1 MASRSDTAREGVA
14 AARADVLDEVARL
27 EAVARSSLDV
37 GSRVR
42 ANPVRSVAIT
52 GAAIFM
58 VTGGPFRL
66 YRFVTRTIRRILF
79 GPPPEFPP
87 SMLPEDVERTLRK
100 MGAEGDTVRGT
111 LEREFAAYLA
121 ERGSF
126 RRTTVVDA
134 SGDILGS
141 LLKPAA
147 RVAGLR
153 LAREMATANPET
165 YEKRLGAARSRWMSG
180 IRDAMAE
187 ARSDVDAATDGASDA
202 AVEKKAG
209 R

>member
-1 MASRSDTAREGVA
+1 MAARSDAARAGVE
-14 AARADVLDEVARL
+14 AARADVLEEVVRL

-42 ANPVRSVAIT
+42 EDPVRAVAIT

-66 YRFVTRTIRRILF
+66 YRLIARTIRRIVF

-87 SMLPEDVERTLRK
+87 SMLPDEVERTLRR
-100 MGAEGDTVRGT
+100 MGAEGETVRGT
-111 LEREFAAYLA
+111 LEREFASYLA

-126 RRTTVVDA
+126 RKTSVVDA

-147 RVAGLR
+147 RVVGLR
-153 LAREMATANPET
+153 LAREMATANPKT
-165 YEKRLGAARSRWMSG
+165 YETRLEAARERWLA
-180 IRDAMAE
+180 DLAK
-187 ARSDVDAATDGASDA
+187 ARKSSDEEGDAAA
-202 AVEKKAG
+202 E

>member
-1 MASRSDTAREGVA
+1 MGAQSD
-14 AARADVLDEVARL
+14 AARAGVEDARAGVLDEVARL

-42 ANPVRSVAIT
+42 EDPVKAVAIT
-52 GAAIFM
+52 GAAVFM

-66 YRFVTRTIRRILF
+66 YRLIARSIRRALY

-87 SMLPEDVERTLRK
+87 SMLPDEVERTLRR
-100 MGAEGDTVRGT
+100 MGAEGDTARGT
-111 LEREFAAYLA
+111 LERDFARYLA

-126 RRTTVVDA
+126 RKTTVVDA

-147 RVAGLR
+147 RVVGLR
-153 LAREMATANPET
+153 LAREMATADPQT
-165 YEKRLGAARSRWMSG
+165 YGSRLDRARARWVPSG
-180 IRDAMAE
+180 EDTTSDE
-187 ARSDVDAATDGASDA
+187 AGPD
-202 AVEKKAG
+202 
-209 R
+209 

>member
-1 MASRSDTAREGVA
+1 V
-14 AARADVLDEVARL
+14 RAD
-27 EAVARSSLDV
+27 
-37 GSRVR
+37 
-42 ANPVRSVAIT
+42 PVRSAAIT

-58 VTGGPFRL
+58 VTGGPFRV
-66 YRFVTRTIRRILF
+66 YRLITRTIRRVLF
-79 GPPPEFPP
+79 GPPPEYPP
-87 SMLPEDVERTLRK
+87 SMLPEDVEKTLRK

-111 LEREFAAYLA
+111 LEREFASYLA

-147 RVAGLR
+147 RVVGLR

-165 YEKRLGAARSRWMSG
+165 YEQRLGAARTRWMSG

-187 ARSDVDAATDGASDA
+187 AQADVDAASDA
-202 AVEKKAG
+202 ATDAATDAAG
-209 R
+209 DTKGGR